1 MKNFENVLSSIAEKE
16 GISKQE
22 VYSEMQKAI
31 NAGFFNMDPTVQA
44 AWKKLRLKN
53 PKPEDIIS
61 RCVNQILHTKSKHF
75 G

>member
-1 MKNFENVLSSIAEKE
+1 MSNFEKILGIIAKKE

-44 AWKKLRLKN
+44 TWKKFMLKN
-53 PKPEDIIS
+53 PKPEDVINC
-61 RCVNQILHTKSKHF
+61 CVNQIQHIRSRKFS
-75 G
+75 